1 MEEKGRCFLVTKNM
15 ESMISPDNYGTST
28 EKVSIEEL
36 KKIPNLYCAINN
48 GALLGSLRKLGIKWE
63 RTDVVSAVKGDTIYS
78 VKVEGI
84 SQKLYTYSN
93 LPELP
98 GYCSLVIS
106 RCRIF

>member
-1 MEEKGRCFLVTKNM
+1 MEKGRSFLVIKNM
-15 ESMISPDNYGTST
+15 ESMISMNDYETRT
-28 EKVSIEEL
+28 ERVSVEEL
-36 KKIPNLYCAINN
+36 KEIPNLYCSINN

-84 SQKLYTYSN
+84 SQKLYKYSD